1 MDNDHEMKTI
11 LYFSYGSN
19 MSSLRLME
27 RVPSATFLSI
37 ATLKEHKLQFHK
49 KSKDG
54 SGKCDAEHTANRN
67 DCVIGVVFA
76 LSASDKKELD
86 RKECLGFG
94 YEEKTVT
101 VMLENGNRIE
111 TSTYCTPQVSDRL
124 RGGIKKNAVETDATL
139 NPWSW
144 YKEHVLRGAREN
156 NLPHDY
162 ISVIENIESLPDPN
176 TERHA
181 QELAIYV

>member
-1 MDNDHEMKTI
+1 MDNNHEINGTV
-11 LYFSYGSN
+11 YFSYGSN
-19 MSSLRLME
+19 MSSRRLME
-27 RVPSATFLSI
+27 RAPSATFLSI
-37 ATLKEHKLQFHK
+37 ATLQEHRLQFHK

-54 SGKCDAEHTANRN
+54 SSKCDAKYTANQD
-67 DCVIGVVFA
+67 DCVIGVVFTM
-76 LSASDKKELD
+76 STSDKKKLD

-101 VMLENGNRIE
+101 VVLENGTQVE
-111 TSTYCTPQVSDRL
+111 ASTYCA
-124 RGGIKKNAVETDATL
+124 IKTDATL

>member
-94 YEEKTVT
+94 YKEKTVT
-101 VMLENGNRIE
+101 VMLENGDRIE
-111 TSTYCTPQVSDRL
+111 AATYYAT
-124 RGGIKKNAVETDATL
+124 ETDATL
-139 NPWSW
+139 NPYNW
-144 YKEHVLRGAREN
+144 YKEHVLRGAKEN

-162 ISVIENIESLPDPN
+162 ISIIEKVESLPDPDMG
-176 TERHA
+176 RHA
-181 QELAIYV
+181 QELGIYIQQQ